1 MSSEVGEEMY
11 QFAGELFPVCRSI
24 TGDGVRETLR
34 RMQQE
39 VPLEIVEIPSGSRV
53 FDWEVPLEWNIDGA
67 YIEDADGRRVV
78 DFADNNL
85 HIVSYSTPVDT
96 TIALDDLSERL
107 HIDPRNADW
116 IPYRTSYYARNWGF
130 CLSESARDSMVPGK
144 YKVKVDSR
152 LEQGSLTYGELLI
165 PGKSK
170 REILIYSHTC
180 HPSLANDNL
189 SGLAV
194 TTWLAKILLGR
205 SNRFSFRFVWGAGTI
220 GSLTWLANNESRL
233 ENVKHALV
241 CCLLGR
247 PGALHY
253 KRTPSGCCDIDEL
266 VESVLSKRVDEAV
279 FLDFEPYGY
288 DERQFCSPGI
298 RLPAGRISRLPND
311 RYPEYHSSAYSM
323 SLLQSATLEDSLNC
337 LEAICDQLDANTYY
351 VNKAPKGEPLLGK
364 RGLYDAVGGMSPKDR
379 QLMMLWLLNQSDGH
393 HSIQRIAR
401 RVGINL
407 GQQRLVADELED
419 AGLLI
424 DADMGRRGSEK

>member
-1 MSSEVGEEMY
+1 MRSDVGEEMY
-11 QFAGELFPVCRSI
+11 RFAEELFPVCRSI
-24 TGDGVRETLR
+24 TGDGVRQTLR
-34 RMQQE
+34 RMQRE
-39 VPLEIVEIPSGSRV
+39 VPLDITEVPSGSRV

-67 YIEDADGRRVV
+67 FIEDVDGRRVV

-85 HIVSYSTPVDT
+85 HIVSYSTPVDK
-96 TIALDDLSERL
+96 TIVLDDLSEHL

-130 CLSESARDSMVPGK
+130 CLSESTRDLMGPGK

-189 SGLAV
+189 SGLAT
-194 TTWLAKILLGR
+194 TTWLAKILSGR
-205 SNRFSFRFVWGAGTI
+205 SNRFSFRFVWGPGTI
-220 GSLTWLANNESRL
+220 GSLTWLANNETRL
-233 ENVKHALV
+233 GNVKHALV

-266 VESVLSKRVDEAV
+266 VESVLSKRVDESV

-298 RLPAGRISRLPND
+298 RLPTGRITRLPND
-311 RYPEYHSSAYSM
+311 CYPEYHSSADSM
-323 SLLQSATLEDSLNC
+323 SLLQSETLEDSLNC
-337 LEAICDQLDANTYY
+337 LEAICDELDASTYY
-351 VNKAPKGEPLLGK
+351 LNKAPKGEPQLGK

-401 RVGINL
+401 RAGVDL
-407 GQQRLVADELED
+407 GQLRLVADELED

-424 DADMGRRGSEK
+424 DADMGPRGSEK

>member
-1 MSSEVGEEMY
+1 MSSDVGEEMY
-11 QFAGELFPVCRSI
+11 RFAEELFPVCRSI
-24 TGDGVRETLR
+24 TGAGVRETLR

-39 VPLEIVEIPSGSRV
+39 VPLEIVETPSGARV

-67 YIEDADGRRVV
+67 FIEDADGRRVV

-96 TIALDDLSERL
+96 TIMLDDLDDHL
-107 HIDPRNADW
+107 HVDPRNADW
-116 IPYRTSYYARNWGF
+116 IPYRTSYYAKNWGF
-130 CLSESARDSMVPGK
+130 CLPKSTRDSMGPGN

-152 LEQGSLTYGELLI
+152 LEPGNLTYGELLI

-205 SNRFSFRFVWGAGTI
+205 TNRYSFRFVWGPGTI
-220 GSLTWLANNESRL
+220 GSLTWLANNEARL
-233 ENVKHALV
+233 GNVKHALV

-247 PGALHY
+247 PGPLHY

-266 VESVLSKRVDEAV
+266 VESLLNQRGNEAV
-279 FLDFEPYGY
+279 ILDFEPYGY

-298 RLPAGRISRLPND
+298 RLPTGRLSRLPND
-311 RYPEYHSSAYSM
+311 CYLEYHSSADNM
-323 SLLQSATLEDSLNC
+323 DLLQSATLEDSLDC
-337 LEAICDQLDANTYY
+337 LEAICDELDASKYY
-351 VNKAPKGEPLLGK
+351 LNKAPKGEPQLGK

-379 QLMMLWLLNQSDGH
+379 QMMMLWLLNQSDGD

-401 RVGINL
+401 RVGTDL
-407 GQQRLVADELED
+407 GQLRLIADELEN
-419 AGLLI
+419 AGLLV
-424 DADMGRRGSEK
+424 DADVDRIGSEE